1 MSRSRRMRKNSFS
14 FSFSYSFFASKPN
27 FSSSLIPRPA
37 VHSKSSPP
45 ADGSGLSIAIGAIP
59 SSSDSFFSY

>member
-1 MSRSRRMRKNSFS
+1 MSRRNRKNSFS
-14 FSFSYSFFASKPN
+14 FSYSFSFFSLKPI
-27 FSSSLIPRPA
+27 FSSPFIPRPA